1 MLLTCGH
8 VVNSCRY
15 HPIQNIKLKPH
26 GWSKLN
32 VIFNDVIINMF
43 INNGQEL
50 LFEMKQ
56 DNNYNII
63 LTANNQVI
71 KKEHQLFKVNLDI
84 HTIDKSDDFY
94 EYVEGYIYDC

>member
-1 MLLTCGH
+1 
-8 VVNSCRY
+8 
-15 HPIQNIKLKPH
+15 
-26 GWSKLN
+26 
-32 VIFNDVIINMF
+32 
-43 INNGQEL
+43 
-50 LFEMKQ
+50 MKQ